1 MHISIR
7 HKANP
12 TEKMTD
18 QAIIEALL
26 NHDEELT
33 RQFFFHD
40 CRPLFCSIIRHVF
53 SYEVDYDEFVNEL
66 YLHLMERDGA
76 RLRQFEGRSSLYQWF
91 KVVAIRYFIAKR
103 NRMIDPASEEAL
115 LEKSEHH
122 CADRPET
129 RMIASIDLE
138 NLLAG
143 MANKRQSY
151 VLRRLM
157 IDDAERNK
165 GYGSEMLILILG
177 ELLNQEVA
185 KILLHV
191 NGANKVAH
199 VMYSHHGFVSEEQ
212 IDYWGEN

>member
-1 MHISIR
+1 VHISIR

-33 RQFFFHD
+33 RQFFFHN
-40 CRPLFCSIIRHVF
+40 CRPLFCSIIRYVF

-76 RLRQFEGRSSLYQWF
+76 RLRQFEGRSSLYQWL

-103 NRMIDPASEEAL
+103 DRMIDPASEEAL

-122 CADRPET
+122 SADHPET

-157 IDDAERNK
+157 IDDAEPQQVAQ
-165 GYGSEMLILILG
+165 
-177 ELLNQEVA
+177 ELQITVDNLYNIKKRALAALTRHALNRA
-185 KILLHV
+185 
-191 NGANKVAH
+191 
-199 VMYSHHGFVSEEQ
+199 
-212 IDYWGEN
+212 ENHEKESR

>member
-1 MHISIR
+1 
-7 HKANP
+7 
-12 TEKMTD
+12 MTD

-76 RLRQFEGRSSLYQWF
+76 RLRQFEGRSSLYQWL

-103 NRMIDPASEEAL
+103 DRMIDPVSDEAL

-122 CADRPET
+122 RADHPET
-129 RMIASIDLE
+129 RLIASIDLE
-138 NLLAG
+138 KLLAG

-157 IDDAERNK
+157 IDDAEPQQVA
-165 GYGSEMLILILG
+165 L
-177 ELLNQEVA
+177 ELQITVANLYNIKKRALAALTRHALNRA
-185 KILLHV
+185 
-191 NGANKVAH
+191 
-199 VMYSHHGFVSEEQ
+199 
-212 IDYWGEN
+212 ENHEKESR